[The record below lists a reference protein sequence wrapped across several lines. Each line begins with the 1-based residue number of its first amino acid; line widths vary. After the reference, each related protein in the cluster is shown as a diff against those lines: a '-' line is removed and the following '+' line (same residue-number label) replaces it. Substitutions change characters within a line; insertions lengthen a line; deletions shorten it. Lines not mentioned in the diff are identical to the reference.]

1 MKHRAIRKPDGS
13 IEVAGTSYRL
23 DERGDRFVV
32 VRAGDGG
39 EIGAFRMQDAAHRF
53 EIEASDEMRSVVRA
67 IAKMLATPRGLL
79 PLQ

>member
-13 IEVAGTSYRL
+13 IQVAGASYRL
-23 DERGDRFVV
+23 EENADRFLV
-32 VRAGDGG
+32 VRASDGG
-39 EIGAFRMQDAAHRF
+39 RIGSFRVKDALHRF

-67 IAKMLATPRGLL
+67 IAELQATPRGLL